1 MTKNLMNKIAFYRF
15 KGFFNFRKPILGFA
29 GALLLLLCPG
39 IAFSWSS
46 VIIDKATKRPIG
58 GAVIARS
65 WDKYYLTV
73 DGTRST
79 LYTYNEAISDEKGKF
94 YLLPKTIA
102 VGIPG
107 IYGIMENR
115 PIVYK
120 PGYKFL
126 ILEKKISRIELEK
139 VSTVL
144 DLRKKE
150 IENARYSE
158 LDYYETNL
166 LQEMIE
172 REEDF
177 IERRSV
183 RPATYE
189 ELSGEAVSKPFDFTP
204 YLHQERVGIG
214 KGTPMT
220 PMAPMS
226 PPPLGK
232 KQMDAPVRKIQ
243 GSESIDQL
251 IPLLGDEDWRIQNL
265 AEKALVEK
273 GSLAAN
279 PLIKALQHENS
290 GVRSGAARTLGK
302 LKDERAVKP
311 LLFALRDNDRM
322 VRINA
327 AEALGEIQDSLAL
340 EPLIRALE
348 DEDWQVR
355 GIAAE
360 ALGKFKNPIATQ
372 VLMIALDD
380 KAAFVRRKAA
390 WALGEIKDPSS
401 IQSLIK
407 TMGDE
412 DFFIPG
418 QSVQALSEKALIQIG
433 TPSLE
438 PLIVSMKKDHYR
450 VRRGAAH
457 ALGKIGDR
465 RAVGPLIEALRDE
478 HLEVRKNA
486 AQALGE
492 IQDPVAV
499 VPLIVALEERALFGS
514 AAEALLRI
522 KDPSAIDP
530 LSKLL
535 NSDNRLFRMTAV
547 KALGGIRD
555 RKAAEKLIPVLKDE
569 DSLTRYIA
577 QRSLVEIGTPSVE
590 PLIIAL
596 QDRSPEVRI
605 GAALPL
611 RVINDPRAVEPLIA
625 SLKDASPE
633 VRKSASYA
641 VGRFKDPRSIEP
653 LIALWDDKD
662 SKVRLEAAEVLA
674 GMGPMAVDPLK
685 NTLKNNNSYFR
696 WRAASV
702 LGIIKDPKAV
712 DPTIHLLKD
721 EVSEVRWTAAEA
733 LGEIKDQRAVKSLI
747 DLLEDDDLGI
757 RAIAAKSLAG
767 ITGENLGQDYQS
779 WTKWWVERR
788 ELRKQ

>member
-1 MTKNLMNKIAFYRF
+1 MKKILSHEGKAFSFIRF
-15 KGFFNFRKPILGFA
+15 LILGSTGVLF
-29 GALLLLLCPG
+29 LFVSPG
-39 IAFSWSS
+39 IVFSWSG
-46 VIIDKATKRPIG
+46 VIVDKATKRPIE
-58 GAVIARS
+58 GAVLVRS
-65 WDKYYLTV
+65 WDKYYPTV
-73 DGTRST
+73 EGTHST
-79 LYTYNEAISDEKGKF
+79 LFAFNETISDKKGKF
-94 YLLPKTIA
+94 SLLPKTIP

-126 ILEKKISRIELEK
+126 NLEKKISRIELEK
-139 VSTVL
+139 VSTFL

-158 LDYYETNL
+158 LDYYETDL
-166 LQEMIE
+166 FQEIIE

-183 RPATYE
+183 RPATY
-189 ELSGEAVSKPFDFTP
+189 GEVSKPFDFTP
-204 YLHQERVGIG
+204 FLHQEKVGIG
-214 KGTPMT
+214 KGIPMTPMT
-220 PMAPMS
+220 PMVPMS
-226 PPPLGK
+226 PLPPGK
-232 KQMDAPVRKIQ
+232 KEMDAPIRKIQ

-311 LLFALRDNDRM
+311 LLFALKDKHRM

-340 EPLIRALE
+340 EPLIKALE

-355 GIAAE
+355 GTAAE
-360 ALGKFKNPIATQ
+360 ALGKIKSPRATQ
-372 VLMIALDD
+372 VLRIALED
-380 KAAFVRRKAA
+380 KTAFVRRKAA
-390 WALGEIKDPSS
+390 WALGEIKDPGSV
-401 IQSLIK
+401 QSLIK
-407 TMGDE
+407 TMEDE

-433 TPSLE
+433 TPSVE
-438 PLIVSMKKDHYR
+438 PLIASMKEGDSR

-457 ALGKIGDR
+457 TLGKIGDR
-465 RAVGPLIEALRDE
+465 RAVGPLMEALRDE
-478 HLEVRKNA
+478 DLEVRKNA

-499 VPLIVALEERALFGS
+499 VPLIVALEESTLFGS

-530 LSKLL
+530 LSNLL

-555 RKAAEKLIPVLKDE
+555 RKAAEKLIPVLKDK

-605 GAALPL
+605 GAAWPL
-611 RVINDPRAVEPLIA
+611 RVIKDSRAVEPLIA
-625 SLKDASPE
+625 SLNDASPE
-633 VRKSASYA
+633 VRKSASYSL
-641 VGRFKDPRSIEP
+641 GRFKDPRSIEP
-653 LIALWDDKD
+653 LIALWDDGD
-662 SKVRLEAAEVLA
+662 FTVRLEAAEVLA
-674 GMGPMAVDPLK
+674 GMGPIVVNPLI
-685 NTLKNNNSYFR
+685 NTLNHKNSYFR

-702 LGIIKDPKAV
+702 LGIIKDQKAT
-712 DPTIHLLKD
+712 DPIIRLLND
-721 EVSEVRWTAAEA
+721 EVSEVRWTAIEA
-733 LGEIKDQRAVKSLI
+733 LGEIKDQRAVKPLI
-747 DLLEDDDLGI
+747 DLLKDDDLGI
-757 RAIAAKSLAG
+757 RAITGQSLVR
-767 ITGENLGQDYQS
+767 ITKEHFDQDANEN
-779 WTKWWVERR
+779 
-788 ELRKQ
+788 

>member
-1 MTKNLMNKIAFYRF
+1 MKGRNQIDLMKKIFSHEGKAFSFIR
-15 KGFFNFRKPILGFA
+15 ILMLGSTGVLF
-29 GALLLLLCPG
+29 LFVSPG
-39 IAFSWSS
+39 IAFSWGG
-46 VIIDKATKRPIG
+46 VIVDKATKRPIE
-58 GAVIARS
+58 GAVIVRS
-65 WDKYYLTV
+65 WDKYYPTV
-73 DGTRST
+73 EGPHST
-79 LYTYNEAISDEKGKF
+79 LFTFNETISDKKGKF
-94 YLLPKTIA
+94 SLLPKAIPM
-102 VGIPG
+102 GIPEF
-107 IYGIMENR
+107 YGIMENR

-144 DLRKKE
+144 GLREKE
-150 IENARYSE
+150 IENTRYSG

-166 LQEMIE
+166 FQEMIE

-177 IERRSV
+177 IKRRSV
-183 RPATYE
+183 RPATYQE
-189 ELSGEAVSKPFDFTP
+189 VSRPFDFTP
-204 YLHQERVGIG
+204 YFHQEKVGIG
-214 KGTPMT
+214 KGIPAAPTV
-220 PMAPMS
+220 PMS
-226 PPPLGK
+226 PLPPGK
-232 KQMDAPVRKIQ
+232 KEMDAPIRKIQ

-251 IPLLGDEDWRIQNL
+251 ITLLGEEDWRIQNL

-290 GVRSGAARTLGK
+290 EVRSGAARTLGK

-311 LLFALRDNDRM
+311 LLFALRDNHRM

-327 AEALGEIQDSLAL
+327 AQALGEIQDSLAL
-340 EPLIRALE
+340 EPLIKALE

-360 ALGKFKNPIATQ
+360 ALGKIKSPRVTQ

-380 KAAFVRRKAA
+380 KTAFVRRKAA

-401 IQSLIK
+401 VQSLIK

-412 DFFIPG
+412 DFFVPG
-418 QSVQALSEKALIQIG
+418 QSVQALSVKALIQIG
-433 TPSLE
+433 TPSVE
-438 PLIVSMKKDHYR
+438 PLIASMKEDHYR
-450 VRRGAAH
+450 VRRGAAQ

-465 RAVGPLIEALRDE
+465 RAVGPLMEALRDE
-478 HLEVRKNA
+478 DLEVRKNA

-499 VPLIVALEERALFGS
+499 VPLIVALEESALFGS

-555 RKAAEKLIPVLKDE
+555 RKAAEKLIPVLKDK

-611 RVINDPRAVEPLIA
+611 RVIKDSRAVEPLIA

-662 SKVRLEAAEVLA
+662 STVRLEAAEVLA
-674 GMGPMAVDPLK
+674 GMGPIAVDPLI
-685 NTLKNNNSYFR
+685 NTLNHKNSYFR

-702 LGIIKDPKAV
+702 LGIIKDPMAV
-712 DPTIHLLKD
+712 GPIIHLLKD
-721 EVSEVRWTAAEA
+721 EVSEVKWTAAEA

-757 RAIAAKSLAG
+757 RAIAAKSLVG
-767 ITGENLGQDYQS
+767 TTGENLGQDYKS
-779 WTKWWVERR
+779 WMKWWVERH